1 MVAFGVWIACP
12 SHRTLADSSVAL
24 WGALSA
30 GSTGV
35 IRILAGVLALAIQAG
50 LSVGALRV

>member
-50 LSVGALRV
+50 LSAGALRV